1 MELLETILNRR
12 SVRKYND
19 KEVGGETLQ
28 SILEAGLL
36 APSSRNLKPVEF
48 IVIRDKAML
57 HQLARAKTAGSGML
71 KGASCAVV
79 VIGGSEKSDAWI
91 EDCSIAMT
99 YMMLRATELCV
110 ANCWVQCRNKISQQ
124 KIGEPLS
131 DVVEDV
137 LQTNSSVSS
146 ESLVAQRIANNA
158 GDNDK
163 LSSDEF
169 VKQLLDIPD
178 QYSVLAILSLGMS
191 DDTAEPHPRDK
202 ADFLKVHEE
211 KWS

>member
-99 YMMLRATELCV
+99 
-110 ANCWVQCRNKISQQ
+110 
-124 KIGEPLS
+124 
-131 DVVEDV
+131 
-137 LQTNSSVSS
+137 
-146 ESLVAQRIANNA
+146 
-158 GDNDK
+158 
-163 LSSDEF
+163 
-169 VKQLLDIPD
+169 
-178 QYSVLAILSLGMS
+178 
-191 DDTAEPHPRDK
+191 
-202 ADFLKVHEE
+202 
-211 KWS
+211 